1 MLPGFDWTG
10 IMKTLETNDWM
21 VMNHIIYQLYTTED
35 PAKMREGLL
44 EQLKLVLDFDSADF
58 YLAAA
63 EGGRKLVNPIAYHC
77 DAGRLALYGKPDY
90 CSEIMFGGK
99 CLACRE
105 TDLITNERRQE
116 EPYYKEVYV
125 PNHWHYSMHWVLS
138 REREFRGVITFYRT
152 LGKEDFRS
160 DDLFLLDMLKDHIA
174 YRLYRD
180 RREQKGMPEKLTVS
194 QAAETYG
201 LTKRER
207 TILRQLMY
215 GQDNAQICEE
225 LSISVN
231 TLKKHILNIYRK
243 LGIKNRVQMFKMIKE
258 KE

>member
-1 MLPGFDWTG
+1 
-10 IMKTLETNDWM
+10 MKTLETNDWM
-21 VMNHIIYQLYTTED
+21 VMNNIIYQLYTTEE
-35 PAKMREGLL
+35 PVKMREGLL
-44 EQLKLVLDFDSADF
+44 QQMKLVLDFDSADF

-63 EGGRKLVNPIAYHC
+63 EGQRQLADPVVYNC
-77 DAGRLALYGKPDY
+77 DGARMALYGKPDY
-90 CSEIMFGGK
+90 SSKIIYGGK
-99 CLACRE
+99 CFACRE
-105 TDLITNERRQE
+105 TDIISE
-116 EPYYKEVYV
+116 EKRKEELYYKEVYV
-125 PNHWHYSMHWVLS
+125 SNHWHYSMHLVLS
-138 REREFRGVITFYRT
+138 RDGEFLGVITFYRT
-152 LGKEDFRS
+152 IGKEDFQS
-160 DDLFLLDMLKDHIA
+160 DDIFLLDMLKDHIA

-194 QAAETYG
+194 QAADTYG

-215 GQDNAQICEE
+215 GQDNARICEE